1 MKSNNIFKK
10 YLEKEKNPD
19 IFILTT
25 TLIMSLKKVLKKKKK
40 NPVFIILT
48 TTLCLFS

>member
-1 MKSNNIFKK
+1 MKSNNVFKK

-19 IFILTT
+19 FIILTT
-25 TLIMSLKKVLKKKKK
+25 TLIMSLKKVLKRKK
-40 NPVFIILT
+40 NPVFITLT